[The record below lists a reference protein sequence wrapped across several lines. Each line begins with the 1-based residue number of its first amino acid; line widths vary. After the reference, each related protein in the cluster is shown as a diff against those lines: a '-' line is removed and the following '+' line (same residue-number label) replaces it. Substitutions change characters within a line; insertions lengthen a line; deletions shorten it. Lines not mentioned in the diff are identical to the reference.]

1 MASADAAL
9 AAGTEARPQREAE
22 RSAAL
27 IMRPD
32 RLGAFWAGP
41 LSFSRSLLRVIE
53 KERWCVVREALSL
66 DEEGA
71 GSALYRVH
79 TPHLPLFFYVLSFAV
94 PLEEKTDRVIG
105 VKWDAMGV
113 LCIGEPTEARLR
125 EMRREMPKQKTG
137 RADADTLMWLR
148 GNKST
153 RSFEA
158 AVAALAAG
166 RQPDPAIL
174 RSTGYLFRTTAF
186 YGNGK
191 LGTMPFAALRR
202 LGILPEPYH
211 AQIMSAWLLREF
223 IADLVDA
230 LAAHRS
236 PEAAALDRDNRRYL
250 GIGNSAG
257 VGIVPF
263 IARHPRI
270 IDAWLDIHETALAHL
285 RERVLDPRG
294 AEARLV
300 LSLIERAIA
309 YFDGLPE
316 DGGRFFLS
324 HAALSAELGRAMGE
338 FRDRMAND
346 GTIAISA
353 FLDWAAA
360 TLSPETQEL
369 LYAICAETDQALA
382 ETLQP
387 RFTVNEE
394 ENLRPEAR
402 IAELGPALDRLYG
415 WATGLEVEE
424 GARHFFW
431 YRSHDAGEPRI
442 AARDGI
448 DRSRREVQMDLP
460 LQAASL
466 HAMIKERP
474 AMTVAALLLARPD
487 LLSLVRRVQ
496 SGLERAEVRD
506 NLLGARVVP
515 MPLIR
520 FILSFYGMERFAP
533 GSDRWVR
540 GTLLQGAPTAADIME
555 GRAGTWPFPLPPR
568 AHGAGPSR
576 DGPRPVRTDDGGDG
590 TRLAEVTR
598 GHDYTLLP
606 MRRRKR
612 VRVAAPEVAALAES
626 ALRSLGVPPGLAQE
640 AGELALLAEIL
651 AGSGIGAVAEALAL
665 PDPGD
670 APLTWRETGPGRV
683 VLDVGGR
690 NLAVIAPLIVE
701 ALVALARGSTGPAEL
716 ALAGALSGE
725 GIRPAILATLQKRGV
740 VGNLSNR
747 TFVVQQGHAKDDPRP
762 AIEKAERTGL
772 DIDAALISPVVAA
785 ADLVLLEPDAESSRS
800 WGQGH

>member
-1 MASADAAL
+1 MLIDALQCGTYERETFELLRRGNLSCATVTCGFWENAIESMESLGNWRDSGAAERRPGAARGDHGGHRARRSGGPHRDLAGFQNTDCLESRIAFVELFADLGVRVMQLTYNNQNSVGGSCYEAKDSGLARFGREVVREMNRCGILIDCSHVGDRTTLDAIEASSLPIAITHANPRSLIAHQRNKPDEVIKALARRGGVIGCAIYRNITGDYYCSSVEAWCEMVARTVEIAGIDHVGIGTDYSHHVGVRELDWMRKGRWTRGANYGAGSATNAGPAPKADWCKDASALGLIPEGLRKVGFSPEEAEKISGGNWSASM
-9 AAGTEARPQREAE
+9 ARPSASAPRPATARRLPRDGERGRGPRGRS
-22 RSAAL
+22 RSAAAAASGT
-27 IMRPD
+27 IRRTAHAP
-32 RLGAFWAGP
+32 RTPRRVLGGP
-41 LSFSRSLLRVIE
+41 LSFSRSLLRIIE
-53 KERWCVVREALSL
+53 KERWRVSRETLSL
-66 DEEGA
+66 DAEGA

-153 RSFEA
+153 RSFES

-174 RSTGYLFRTTAF
+174 RSTGYLSAPPPSMATASS
-186 YGNGK
+186 GRCPSRRSAPRHP
-191 LGTMPFAALRR
+191 LGALPR
-202 LGILPEPYH
+202 
-211 AQIMSAWLLREF
+211 
-223 IADLVDA
+223 ADHVG
-230 LAAHRS
+230 LAAARIHSRPRGRAGRHRS
-236 PEAAALDRDNRRYL
+236 PEAAALERDNRRYL

-270 IDAWLDIHETALAHL
+270 IDAWLDIHETALARL
-285 RERVLDPRG
+285 RGRALDPRG

-324 HAALSAELGRAMGE
+324 HAALSAELGHAKEE
-338 FRDRMAND
+338 FRARLAND

-353 FLDWAAA
+353 VLDWAAA

-369 LYAICAETDQALA
+369 LLTIFAETDPTLA

-415 WATGLEVEE
+415 WSAGLDVEE

-460 LQAASL
+460 C
-466 HAMIKERP
+466 RP
-474 AMTVAALLLARPD
+474 
-487 LLSLVRRVQ
+487 
-496 SGLERAEVRD
+496 
-506 NLLGARVVP
+506 
-515 MPLIR
+515 
-520 FILSFYGMERFAP
+520 
-533 GSDRWVR
+533 
-540 GTLLQGAPTAADIME
+540 
-555 GRAGTWPFPLPPR
+555 
-568 AHGAGPSR
+568 
-576 DGPRPVRTDDGGDG
+576 
-590 TRLAEVTR
+590 
-598 GHDYTLLP
+598 
-606 MRRRKR
+606 
-612 VRVAAPEVAALAES
+612 
-626 ALRSLGVPPGLAQE
+626 LRS
-640 AGELALLAEIL
+640 
-651 AGSGIGAVAEALAL
+651 
-665 PDPGD
+665 
-670 APLTWRETGPGRV
+670 
-683 VLDVGGR
+683 
-690 NLAVIAPLIVE
+690 
-701 ALVALARGSTGPAEL
+701 AR
-716 ALAGALSGE
+716 
-725 GIRPAILATLQKRGV
+725 
-740 VGNLSNR
+740 
-747 TFVVQQGHAKDDPRP
+747 
-762 AIEKAERTGL
+762 
-772 DIDAALISPVVAA
+772 
-785 ADLVLLEPDAESSRS
+785 
-800 WGQGH
+800 

>member
-9 AAGTEARPQREAE
+9 AAGAEARPQPQAE

-27 IMRPD
+27 LMRPE

-41 LSFSRSLLRVIE
+41 LSFSRSLLRIIE
-53 KERWCVVREALSL
+53 KERWRVSRETLSL
-66 DEEGA
+66 DAEGA

-153 RSFEA
+153 RSFES

-202 LGILPEPYH
+202 LGILSEPYH

-236 PEAAALDRDNRRYL
+236 PEAAALERDNRRYL

-263 IARHPRI
+263 IARHPQI
-270 IDAWLDIHETALAHL
+270 IDAWLDIHETALARL
-285 RERVLDPRG
+285 RGRALDPRG

-324 HAALSAELGRAMGE
+324 HAALSAELGHAKEE
-338 FRDRMAND
+338 FRARLAND

-353 FLDWAAA
+353 VLDWAAA

-369 LYAICAETDQALA
+369 LLTIFAETDPTLA

-415 WATGLEVEE
+415 WSAGLNVEE

-466 HAMIKERP
+466 RAMIKERP
-474 AMTVAALLLARPD
+474 GMTVAALLLARPD

-496 SGLERAEVRD
+496 SGLERAEVHD

-540 GTLLQGAPTAADIME
+540 GTLLQGAPTAADVME
-555 GRAGTWPFPLPPR
+555 GRAGTWPFPLPP
-568 AHGAGPSR
+568 GAEGTPR
-576 DGPRPVRTDDGGDG
+576 EAPRPVRTDDAGDG
-590 TRLAEVTR
+590 ARLAEVTR

-606 MRRRKR
+606 MGCQKR
-612 VRVAAPEVAALAES
+612 VRVAAPEVAALAKS
-626 ALRSLGVPPGLAQE
+626 ALRSLGVPPGSPRKRASLHCWRK
-640 AGELALLAEIL
+640 
-651 AGSGIGAVAEALAL
+651 SSPGAVSARSPRHWRCRIPATLRSPAAR
-665 PDPGD
+665 PARD
-670 APLTWRETGPGRV
+670 ASF
-683 VLDVGGR
+683 
-690 NLAVIAPLIVE
+690 
-701 ALVALARGSTGPAEL
+701 ST
-716 ALAGALSGE
+716 LAGATSPAS
-725 GIRPAILATLQKRGV
+725 RP
-740 VGNLSNR
+740 
-747 TFVVQQGHAKDDPRP
+747 
-762 AIEKAERTGL
+762 
-772 DIDAALISPVVAA
+772 
-785 ADLVLLEPDAESSRS
+785 
-800 WGQGH
+800 